1 MGFLEDDDK
10 ISTEEV
16 KQAVDMIQKNKKP
29 HEPIEDKIRR
39 VIREKDGKLSKGQQR
54 RDNKEFPHKNE
65 DVMSEERG
73 SIVKVHKNIGPM
85 GYASVGIVIAA
96 VVGWNAGNEAIR
108 NEIQNE
114 LRVEKYRITELEKKV
129 EKLENKVDVLGK
141 AVVK

>member
-29 HEPIEDKIRR
+29 REPIEDKIRR
-39 VIREKDGKLSKGQQR
+39 VIREKDAGLSGR
-54 RDNKEFPHKNE
+54 RDGRNNQKFPHKNE
-65 DVMSEERG
+65 DVMPEERG